1 MPTFIFV
8 LGFGYC
14 KSLVT
19 LTFLMMMRDC
29 RLQTRSQESSSRL
42 GVRVTLLLL
51 PGLMIESENADTT
64 IVITMII
71 T

>member
-1 MPTFIFV
+1 M

-51 PGLMIESENADTT
+51 PGPAMMIESENADTT

>member
-1 MPTFIFV
+1 MPTFI

-29 RLQTRSQESSSRL
+29 RLQEP
-42 GVRVTLLLL
+42 GVNQPAGSARN
-51 PGLMIESENADTT
+51 PAPAPWACYDDRK
-64 IVITMII
+64 
-71 T
+71 